1 MIKERFIL
9 AALKRG
15 DIKAFENL
23 FHSYYPRLCRYAETL
38 LKTEGLPEEI
48 VQDVF
53 YNIWKK
59 RKELAIKIS
68 LKSYLYRSVYNHA
81 LMHLRKYKHEIRL
94 DENWAVNQAG
104 EMAGPMEKI
113 DEKEI
118 SSLVSATLST
128 LPERTRVIFTLNRM
142 EGMTYRDIAERLSV
156 SVKTVEAN
164 MSKALKALRRSLNEY
179 SSY

>member
-9 AALKRG
+9 AALKRS

-23 FHSYYPRLCRYAETL
+23 FHRYYPGLCHYAGTL

-59 RKELAIKIS
+59 RKELTIKTS
-68 LKSYLYRSVYNHA
+68 LKSYMYRSVYNHA
-81 LMHLRKYKHEIRL
+81 MMHLRKYKREIRL

-104 EMAGPMEKI
+104 EDAGPMEKM
-113 DEKEI
+113 DEQEI
-118 SSLVSATLST
+118 SSLVSATLNT
-128 LPERTRVIFTLNRM
+128 LPERTRLIFTLNRM
-142 EGMTYRDIAERLSV
+142 EGMTYRDIAARLSV

-164 MSKALKALRRSLNEY
+164 MSKALKALRSSLNEY